1 MESEILSD
9 NNNRGVVNTQ
19 MNFMNISQKCNFRKT
34 DIQLANGKI
43 ELAIS
48 FYSNALLVIISSN
61 GKLGNFWVNENEEED
76 SLEDIDYEVRCI
88 LGNRKDEVSQFF
100 SHAIINHIFTEIK
113 SSKSQSLY
121 SGIKKVLLS
130 FTMKYDELLNID
142 VENQHDL
149 LLTTEFKK
157 FFTDVKKKVSELLFE

>member
-9 NNNRGVVNTQ
+9 NNRVMMNTE
-19 MNFMNISQKCNFRKT
+19 MNVINVSQKSNFRKT
-34 DIQLANGKI
+34 EIELAKGKI
-43 ELAIS
+43 ELGIS

-61 GKLGNFWVNENEEED
+61 GKLGNFWVNENEDEDPLEE
-76 SLEDIDYEVRCI
+76 SDYDVRCI

-100 SHAIINHIFTEIK
+100 SHAIINYIFSEIK
-113 SSKSQSLY
+113 SSKSHSLY

-130 FTMKYDELLNID
+130 FTLKYDELFNIYVD
-142 VENQHDL
+142 NQQDL

-157 FFTDVKKKVSELLFE
+157 FFTDVKEKISEVLF